1 MKEAKE
7 ILLEWFKSQGAI
19 DVRELE
25 PEEGFADQV
34 HGWINN
40 RYFVAFFREDKVTFT
55 AFGKSYYYFTLE
67 EFKQG
72 LDKVKFERTLE
83 MGELLENQ
91 YVTTALAI
99 DPVDGKIKTYWSLMS
114 KN

>member
-1 MKEAKE
+1 MNKQELKA

-25 PEEGFADQV
+25 PEEGYADQI

-40 RYFVAFFREDKVTFT
+40 RYFVAFFRDDKVTFT
-55 AFGKSYYYFTLE
+55 AFGKSYYYFTVE
-67 EFKQG
+67 EFKNG
-72 LDKVKFERTLE
+72 LENISFERTLE
-83 MGELLENQ
+83 RAELLDGQ
-91 YVTTALAI
+91 YIKTEL
-99 DPVDGKIKTYWSLMS
+99 DLEDGVIKTYWSLMS